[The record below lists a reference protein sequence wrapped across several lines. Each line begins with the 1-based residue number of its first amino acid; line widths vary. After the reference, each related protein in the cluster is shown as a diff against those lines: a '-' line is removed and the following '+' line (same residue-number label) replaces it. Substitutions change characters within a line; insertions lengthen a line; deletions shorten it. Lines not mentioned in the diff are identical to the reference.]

1 MKMKGRVA
9 SAAIGLCVSLAAE
22 AFAQEYSVP
31 LKRHE
36 NISGVDVMF
45 EGKADYSI
53 PLDQCAPIPLKLI
66 IYLDDLNS
74 KLPAIVRTTGV
85 EKNESCGDKVEIH
98 GAHIWNENGLLIAK
112 VEGKVGRQECIKT
125 KVPEFKGIKITM
137 KTRIIASNTFETNAS
152 VSAAFKPS
160 VEHKDQSDAGS
171 LRFSQQGSA
180 DLRVSNDIYRN
191 LLDLFNLDNKLE
203 GKVTEAVQKA
213 LNDPKAALELPENL
227 TSINF
232 RFESAAIESI
242 NSRLAL
248 SVSGQSPRSASPLA
262 DLFGYLAGKTGQAV
276 PVMSCP

>member
-1 MKMKGRVA
+1 MTMNGKLA
-9 SAAIGLCVSLAAE
+9 TIFIGLNVCLAPD
-22 AFAQEYSVP
+22 AFALDYSVP
-31 LKRHE
+31 LKRDE
-36 NISGVDVMF
+36 NISGVAVSF
-45 EGKADYSI
+45 EGRADYSI
-53 PLDQCAPIPLKLI
+53 PADQCAPIPLKLVVF
-66 IYLDDLNS
+66 LDDLNN

-98 GAHIWNENGLLIAK
+98 GAHIWTENGLLLAK

-137 KTRIIASNTFETNAS
+137 KTRIVASNTFETNAS

-160 VEHKDQSDAGS
+160 VEHIDQNDAGT

-191 LLDLFNLDNKLE
+191 LLNLFNLDNKLE
-203 GKVTEAVQKA
+203 GKVTEAIQRA

-227 TSINF
+227 KSIRF

-242 NSRLAL
+242 NGRLAL

-262 DLFGYLAGKTGQAV
+262 DLFGYLAGKTGQAA
-276 PVMSCP
+276 PVTPCQ